1 MTDLSV
7 LIVDDDFHVARLH
20 AAWVD
25 AVAGFSALTPVGT
38 AALALQAVHALRPEL
53 VLLDTYLPDATGLEL
68 LRSLDTDTLML
79 TAAADPES
87 VRTALR
93 RGALGYL
100 IKPFGAEDL
109 AATLRGY
116 SRYRRLLAGPAALDQ
131 AGVDRARRA
140 LLGGGD
146 AASQGP
152 SRSRSATESAVLDA
166 LAQYSGGARVLL
178 SAAEVAA
185 VVGVSRATAQRYL
198 AALAEDGAVEIQ
210 LRYGSTGRPEHRYGL
225 AG

>member
-1 MTDLSV
+1 MTDLRV

-25 AVAGFSALTPVGT
+25 AVAGFAALTPVGT
-38 AALALQAVHALRPEL
+38 AALALQSVHALRPDL

-109 AATLRGY
+109 ATTLRGY

-140 LLGGGD
+140 LLGGD

-152 SRSRSATESAVLDA
+152 GRARSATEQAVLEA
-166 LAQYSGGARVLL
+166 LAQHPGGGSVLL
-178 SAAEVAA
+178 SAAEVAS

-225 AG
+225 PG

>member
-1 MTDLSV
+1 MTDLRV
-7 LIVDDDFHVARLH
+7 LIVDEDFKFERLH

-25 AVAGFSALTPVGT
+25 AVPGYAALTPVGS
-38 AALALQAVHALRPEL
+38 AALALQSVHALRPDL

-109 AATLRGY
+109 AAALRGY

-152 SRSRSATESAVLDA
+152 SRSRSATESAVLEA
-166 LAQYSGGARVLL
+166 LAQ
-178 SAAEVAA
+178 
-185 VVGVSRATAQRYL
+185 
-198 AALAEDGAVEIQ
+198 
-210 LRYGSTGRPEHRYGL
+210 
-225 AG
+225 